1 MSTTIGTSAVR
12 LTAGTVT
19 QYLASRAG
27 LDKDKRKAVLLRAA
41 PVWDGPSLL
50 SWGEQQAR
58 VTTAGSPLAAYE
70 LVLGHL
76 APDASGPRLL
86 VVLTDREESEL
97 GADLLARV
105 HKHRVNNVDT
115 WDVVREAFG
124 AQYTDPRLSAENWA
138 VEALLDAQPPG
149 RWPQLGKGVLTRR
162 HALAA
167 LALRRLGAGRYNP
180 DHEAGSP
187 VGVGEGLELDA
198 YTLLRWSLSPGGPD
212 RFLAL
217 RAPERAGLTRFLGEE
232 EQAGLTGQAVLA
244 LTTAEHG
251 ADAVA
256 FGLVCAAL
264 WVHAEGSADAG
275 DYQARGRAERWFGED
290 PPVHGEA
297 MDALARAF
305 GRATE
310 EFVVALLRIGRS
322 GTDEEADRARRLSA
336 TVLARATALTR
347 QFGAERAAGTSP
359 VLTAGLDATFKVLG
373 LALAD
378 KAPRRTERALQRLTQ
393 HHLAENPDVHT
404 RIERAGM
411 AQRLA
416 RWLATDPAEECPTV
430 AGGIDRHLAETGWV
444 DLALEHIEA
453 GGDPVVELKTAY
465 DALCTAVRTHRK
477 EIDRHFARILAGW
490 TAAGGNAGSMLTVES
505 FLSRV
510 IVPATEGGEHR
521 VLLVVLDGMSAA
533 IAAELGE
540 EMRRDWAEYDP
551 MPDAKDAPHRRGMV
565 AALPTVTA
573 VSRTSLFAGKL
584 MAGSQREERALV
596 GEHAFGGGRKM
607 AVFHKDDLRAD
618 SGGDVFGPKLDEAL
632 AGGRTHVAVV
642 LNTVDDRLAK
652 EQKLGDAAW
661 RLRDIGGLREL
672 LQTAA
677 RYGWAVVL
685 TSDHGHVVDRHGE
698 RVDAETPLS
707 ARHRAPRGPV
717 RETEI
722 LLSGPRVV
730 SSDTKGTIV
739 ALWDADSRY
748 TAHKAGYHGGAS
760 LAEVA
765 IPIMAFLAFGAKPP
779 KGWRELGRR
788 QPAWWSSSSER
799 EPEVS
804 TPTSQYVPAKQT
816 AKSTKQRRQEAARVA
831 AGEQSLFE
839 MAIVADGEQ
848 ALLKPQPVAPGGAL
862 VSALL
867 SSDLFLAQRDALARK
882 PDLVKIEKA
891 LLELLDAG
899 GTLPVTALAQ
909 RIGVTPL
916 RADGFSA
923 VLRQLLNFDGI
934 QVLETLPDGRTLR
947 LNPALLREQ
956 FEIR

>member
-1 MSTTIGTSAVR
+1 MSTTIGTTAVR
-12 LTAGTVT
+12 LTAGTIT

-27 LDKDKRKAVLLRAA
+27 LDKDRRKAILLRAA
-41 PVWDGPSLL
+41 PVWDGPALL
-50 SWGEQQAR
+50 SWGNQQAR
-58 VTTAGSPLAAYE
+58 VATAGSPLAAYE
-70 LVLGHL
+70 LVLAHV
-76 APDASGPRLL
+76 APGASGPGLL

-105 HKHRVNNVDT
+105 HKHRVNAVDT

-167 LALRRLGAGRYNP
+167 LALRRLGAGQYDP
-180 DHEAGSP
+180 DREAGSS
-187 VGVGEGLELDA
+187 GGAGGGIELDA
-198 YTLLRWSLSPGGPD
+198 HTLLRWSLSSGGPD

-244 LTTAEHG
+244 LTAAEHG
-251 ADAVA
+251 PDAVA

-264 WVHAEGSADAG
+264 WVHADGSADTG

-305 GRATE
+305 GRAAE
-310 EFVVALLRIGRS
+310 EFVVVLLQIAHS

-373 LALAD
+373 LALTD
-378 KAPRRTERALQRLTQ
+378 DAPRRTERAIQRLTQ
-393 HHLAENPDVHT
+393 HRLARTPDVRT
-404 RIERAGM
+404 RIERARM

-416 RWLATDPAEECPTV
+416 LWLASDPTHECPTV

-453 GGDPVVELKTAY
+453 GGDPVAELRVAY
-465 DALCTAVRTHRK
+465 AALCTAVRARRK
-477 EIDRHFARILAGW
+477 EIDRHFASALATW
-490 TAAGGNAGSMLTVES
+490 TASGSGAGSMLTVES

-510 IVPATEGGEHR
+510 IAPAAEAGEHR

-540 EMRRDWAEYDP
+540 ELRRDWAEFDP
-551 MPDAKDAPHRRGMV
+551 LPGVKDAPRRRGMV

-573 VSRTSLFAGKL
+573 VSRTSLFAGRL
-584 MAGSQREERALV
+584 LAGSQREERALV
-596 GEHAFGGGRKM
+596 GEHAFWGGRKM
-607 AVFHKDDLRAD
+607 AVFHKDDLRAET
-618 SGGDVFGPKLDEAL
+618 GGDVFGPKLDEAL
-632 AGGRTHVAVV
+632 AAGRTHVAVV

-707 ARHRAPRGPV
+707 ARHRVPGGPL
-717 RETEI
+717 RESEI

-730 SSDTKGTIV
+730 SPDTKGSIV

-748 TAHKAGYHGGAS
+748 TAHRAGYHGGAS

-765 IPIMAFLAFGAKPP
+765 IPIMAFLSFGATPP
-779 KGWRELGRR
+779 KGWRELGR
-788 QPAWWSSSSER
+788 QHPAWWSPAAES
-799 EPEVS
+799 EPEAS
-804 TPTSQYVPAKQT
+804 TPVPHHVPAKQT
-816 AKSTKQRRQEAARVA
+816 AKSTKQRRHEAARVA

-848 ALLKPQPVAPGGAL
+848 ALLKPRPVAPGDTL
-862 VSALL
+862 VPALL
-867 SSDLFLAQRDALARK
+867 SSELFLAQKDALARK

-891 LLELLDAG
+891 LRELLDAG

-909 RIGVTPL
+909 RVGITPL

-947 LNPALLREQ
+947 LNPTLLREQ
-956 FEIR
+956 FELR